1 MEQEKMGTEKNMW
14 KLRANRVKQILSSLE
29 FGSFK
34 KSKRFGLEFDVGF
47 GPKQNFNVDSLPN
60 SVLLEVAKFAL
71 ALNSSQ
77 QNFIME
83 ILEYNFDISLQSGD
97 ERNSFTCEIMNRVRQ
112 LKNSEDAVKFS
123 KDIFELPDPMSS
135 IKMANTRVG
144 SVKPEVGY
152 NISRG
157 EECDVAP
164 GPPAHSHAETKDHI
178 SRNSV
183 DVYPICKEIGLK
195 LHVNKRQPS
204 KRLDIST
211 LTNGAMTEVTNFA
224 EKLCGTSEQICL
236 DILRH
241 NLDLDLQSGDSDLA
255 GSIVARIPAIV
266 EQRNLVASLKLLKKR
281 KGTRKDSSEKV
292 ELDCQSQHKVD
303 ACSAGSS
310 QATDPHV
317 GNSPDTEN
325 QNALNLKLW
334 KLRTNQIKQIL
345 SIPHEKH
352 CPLYSYSRCQKL
364 GLDFNVGSG
373 VKQNLDP
380 KLLTNGI
387 MVELNTFATALLSA
401 QKHFITEIL
410 EYNFHLDFKNEL
422 HRSAFAQQT
431 LEKVKVDADK
441 RTSVPQMKMRF
452 ELPDL
457 RYPQDTAYE
466 KPTYCPKCVQDQN
479 QELDQD
485 ESDPCDQVPIQPH
498 TITDAVT
505 ADANCTAQK
514 PSKDLSSNFSAIEET
529 IMDSYPRCKE
539 IGLSLCVNKDQ
550 PRKKLDTHVLTRGA
564 MIDVASFAK
573 KLCATNS
580 GIIHAVLEHNFN
592 LGMQIRDV
600 DIAQLFRKAT
610 ALKDDELAWFDKV
623 LVIQPSSRKQPGRV
637 SKLKRAAAMQ
647 KSEWKDTIKKRK
659 LSPQTKMKRATL
671 KSHKVNDVKSNS
683 NRQSKG
689 SRFPIC
695 SEMTLDVEV
704 SSKPGKRKIL
714 DMKLLTRGVCD
725 MEQEEMETGNNYSC
739 PLGEFDVD
747 SNNVTHSGNADNQDH
762 LQNPKICPMS
772 SDISRESK
780 SSCPGICAPILTT
793 VDISSPLSTV
803 NSNVNPPFASQPDES
818 TLCGDEE
825 QTQTPRK
832 LSNECNIQQEKMG
845 TENNFNFP
853 LGESDQ
859 GADTGNEFDME
870 QEKMGTEK
878 NMWKLRANRV
888 EQILSSLELGPFN
901 MSKKVGLEFDVG
913 FGPKQNFSV
922 DSLPNSVLLEVAKF
936 ALALNSSQQDFI
948 MEILE
953 YNFDISL
960 QSEYQRSIFTCEI
973 MKRVGQLKNSEDA
986 VKFSKDIFE
995 FPGRMQ
1001 LIYLVN
1007 QRNKECEV
1015 APERPAHSHAETKD
1029 HISRNSVDVY
1039 HICKEI
1045 GLRWHV
1051 NKRQPNKRLDISKL
1065 TNEAMTEV
1073 TNFAETLCG
1082 TFEQIY
1088 LDILRHNLDLG
1099 LESGDSD
1106 LAGSIVARI
1115 PAIVEQRNLVA
1126 SLKLLKRRQ
1135 GTRKDYSKKVQ
1146 LDCQSQHKVDAC
1158 SADSSQ
1164 AQFKEKDVGNSP
1176 DTEKQ
1181 NTLKLKLW
1189 KFRANQIQQ
1198 TLSIPHE
1205 EHCPLYSYSRC
1216 KKLGLDFN
1224 VGSGV
1229 KQNLDPKLL
1238 TNGIMVELN
1247 TFATALLSAQKHFI
1261 TEILEYNF
1269 NLDFKT
1275 ELHRSAFA
1283 QHTMEAI
1290 RVILHK
1296 KSSIPQMK
1304 MRFKL
1309 PDMRYLQDSTDSETA
1324 YCPKCNQVR
1333 SHKLRQDEPDP
1344 CDQGPI
1350 QPHTITDTVTADAN
1364 CTAQKPSKDPSSDF
1378 SAIEEKVMDSYPHCK
1393 KIGLSLYVDKD
1404 QPRKKLDTHVLTRGV
1419 MNEVASFAK
1428 KLCATKSRIIHAVL
1442 EHNFNLGMQMRDVDI
1457 AQLFRRTTALK
1468 DDGLAWFDEV
1478 FVNQPASHKQP
1489 GDIIKLKR
1497 AAAIQKREW
1506 KKAIKKTKLALQT
1519 KMKRATLRSHEIKC
1533 HQNQVKEKETWKRK
1547 WRPRTT
1553 TLVLLESLI

>member
-870 QEKMGTEK
+870 QEEMEAENDYTCPLGESDLDSDDVTDSGNTENQDHLQNPK
-878 NMWKLRANRV
+878 IQSQIPSNRFPV
-888 EQILSSLELGPFN
+888 CTEIGLDLDLSSKSEEKEKLDL
-901 MSKKVGLEFDVG
+901 K
-913 FGPKQNFSV
+913 
-922 DSLPNSVLLEVAKF
+922 LLTRAAVCEIHKF
-936 ALALNSSQQDFI
+936 ATKKSGHYLPHTVYD
-948 MEILE
+948 ILD
-953 YNFDISL
+953 YNFDLSSQNHRRWEFSIATS
-960 QSEYQRSIFTCEI
+960 SKVKAMVRQRSKNRQRPNEVFKLPFVFASKASQFIF
-973 MKRVGQLKNSEDA
+973 KKG
-986 VKFSKDIFE
+986 
-995 FPGRMQ
+995 
-1001 LIYLVN
+1001 LIKK
-1007 QRNKECEV
+1007 RNKSSREEPYKKKTEGRFVRQVKYHSGVSRIHFLDGVKTICE
-1015 APERPAHSHAETKD
+1015 ASQD
-1029 HISRNSVDVY
+1029 
-1039 HICKEI
+1039 
-1045 GLRWHV
+1045 L
-1051 NKRQPNKRLDISKL
+1051 LDP
-1065 TNEAMTEV
+1065 
-1073 TNFAETLCG
+1073 G
-1082 TFEQIY
+1082 
-1088 LDILRHNLDLG
+1088 
-1099 LESGDSD
+1099 SGHQMN
-1106 LAGSIVARI
+1106 R
-1115 PAIVEQRNLVA
+1115 
-1126 SLKLLKRRQ
+1126 SL
-1135 GTRKDYSKKVQ
+1135 
-1146 LDCQSQHKVDAC
+1146 
-1158 SADSSQ
+1158 
-1164 AQFKEKDVGNSP
+1164 
-1176 DTEKQ
+1176 
-1181 NTLKLKLW
+1181 
-1189 KFRANQIQQ
+1189 
-1198 TLSIPHE
+1198 LS
-1205 EHCPLYSYSRC
+1205 
-1216 KKLGLDFN
+1216 
-1224 VGSGV
+1224 VGSGS
-1229 KQNLDPKLL
+1229 
-1238 TNGIMVELN
+1238 
-1247 TFATALLSAQKHFI
+1247 ALQRDQQIK
-1261 TEILEYNF
+1261 EEYNPHYDYVK
-1269 NLDFKT
+1269 LEVDTEEKYGPHYDDFKT
-1275 ELHRSAFA
+1275 ESNAEDVERLFPGEPSAPLEYTLLTLWPYTES
-1283 QHTMEAI
+1283 QKTLSDNENVSHVKTEWDTEGVKYLVPLEAVGSQENSMVTI
-1290 RVILHK
+1290 VQGNESTLIAAPQPSENWGLEECLPNDLNYSFHK
-1296 KSSIPQMK
+1296 
-1304 MRFKL
+1304 R
-1309 PDMRYLQDSTDSETA
+1309 
-1324 YCPKCNQVR
+1324 QV
-1333 SHKLRQDEPDP
+1333 
-1344 CDQGPI
+1344 
-1350 QPHTITDTVTADAN
+1350 
-1364 CTAQKPSKDPSSDF
+1364 
-1378 SAIEEKVMDSYPHCK
+1378 
-1393 KIGLSLYVDKD
+1393 
-1404 QPRKKLDTHVLTRGV
+1404 
-1419 MNEVASFAK
+1419 
-1428 KLCATKSRIIHAVL
+1428 
-1442 EHNFNLGMQMRDVDI
+1442 
-1457 AQLFRRTTALK
+1457 
-1468 DDGLAWFDEV
+1468 
-1478 FVNQPASHKQP
+1478 
-1489 GDIIKLKR
+1489 
-1497 AAAIQKREW
+1497 
-1506 KKAIKKTKLALQT
+1506 
-1519 KMKRATLRSHEIKC
+1519 
-1533 HQNQVKEKETWKRK
+1533 
-1547 WRPRTT
+1547 
-1553 TLVLLESLI
+1553 